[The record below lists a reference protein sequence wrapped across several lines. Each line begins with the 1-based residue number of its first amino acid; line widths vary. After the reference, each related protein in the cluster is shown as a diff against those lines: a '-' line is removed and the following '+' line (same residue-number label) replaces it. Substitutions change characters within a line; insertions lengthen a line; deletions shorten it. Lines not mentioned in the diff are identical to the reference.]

1 MGNIRASQY
10 GTAGSALNTALN
22 TDFNALGRRFGY
34 GGGGMQAGGQIN
46 PVSGEYMGSLEF

>member
-1 MGNIRASQY
+1 MRGA
-10 GTAGSALNTALN
+10 AGESSALNTALN
-22 TDFNALGRRFGY
+22 TDYNALAKRFGY